1 MPLLNITFWLLV
13 GLIIGWSLHAWQNSE
28 KEPPAAPVLAEKPA
42 PADAPGQ
49 TIADGDTADEGA
61 SFQAHLARGE
71 VPQAL
76 LMYRETRSSDP
87 VRAAAMRTALLNR
100 ARRLMAQKK
109 PDQAAPLLS
118 GYLEIESY
126 DPGALL
132 LRARLD
138 AQRERYEQALENALD
153 GKIYDR
159 ENTVTESADQVIGQI
174 TKAWRAQLTQKKQW
188 HKLGEM
194 YHLLI
199 EKDGD
204 RPEYYY
210 ELAGAQYRAGRYYE
224 GLGSLNRILHDPE
237 WGGKARKLSR
247 LVEQLRQL
255 GEGAPIELTRAGNGF
270 LIEANVND
278 RRADLVLDTGASISI
293 VRRRFADAVGLSTE
307 GGEKTRFNAVGS
319 QVEVTIVNAR
329 SFRVGDVTFED
340 MPIGIAEMPETFDA
354 DGLLGMDFLGNFEFS
369 IDQDNEVLNLKA
381 P

>member
-13 GLIIGWSLHAWQNSE
+13 GLILGWSLHAWQSGE
-28 KEPPAAPVLAEKPA
+28 KELPAEPVAATEPTPEVPA
-42 PADAPGQ
+42 QSSESAQAD
-49 TIADGDTADEGA
+49 DSA
-61 SFQAHLARGE
+61 SFQARLARGE
-71 VPQAL
+71 VGQTLAL
-76 LMYRETRSSDP
+76 YRETRNQDP
-87 VRAAAMRTALLNR
+87 ARAVAMRTALLNR
-100 ARRLMAQKK
+100 ARQLMAQKK
-109 PDQAAPLLS
+109 PDQAGAILS

-138 AQRERYEQALENALD
+138 TRRDKYEQALVNALD
-153 GKIYDR
+153 AKIYDR
-159 ENTVTESADQVIGQI
+159 ENTVTESADQVISQI
-174 TKAWRAQLTQKKQW
+174 TSTWRERLTREKKW
-188 HKLGEM
+188 HKLGDM

-210 ELAGAQYRAGRYYE
+210 ELAGAQYRAGSYYD

-237 WGGKARKLSR
+237 WGAKARKLSR
-247 LVEQLRQL
+247 LVEQLMQL
-255 GEGAPIELTRAGNGF
+255 GEGAPIELTRAGNGY
-270 LIEANVND
+270 LIEARVNG
-278 RRADLVLDTGASISI
+278 RRADLLLDTGASISI
-293 VRRRFADAVGLSTE
+293 VRRQFADTIGLSAE
-307 GGEKTRFNAVGS
+307 DGKKTRFNAVGS

-329 SFRVGDVTFED
+329 SFRVGNVAFED
-340 MPIGIAEMPETFDA
+340 MALGIAEMPETFSA